1 LQDRAHWMVAGVAR
15 LLYDSAPAGA
25 AVTGERLD
33 ERIAAASRELPP
45 TSPVPA
51 AFEQC
56 PQQRVLLIPR
66 LRPRQALRPGG
77 AEPSA
82 GRRRGPP
89 GAGRLQ

>member
-1 LQDRAHWMVAGVAR
+1 MVAGVAR
-15 LLYDSAPAGA
+15 LLHDSAPAGA

-66 LRPRQALRPGG
+66 LRPVKPSGMSG

-82 GRRRGPP
+82 GPRRGPP